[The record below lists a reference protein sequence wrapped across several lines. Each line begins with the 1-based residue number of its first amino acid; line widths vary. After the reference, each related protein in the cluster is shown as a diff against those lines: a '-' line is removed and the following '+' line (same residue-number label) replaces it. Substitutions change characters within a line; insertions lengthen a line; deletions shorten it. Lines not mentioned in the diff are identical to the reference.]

1 MVAAAKAQAQR
12 LQIEAEAQAK
22 ATRLAAEAEAEAVR
36 VKAEADA
43 NVLDQFARE
52 MELRRVDVA
61 RVKAFGSRAVFV
73 PTEGVGAQMGGSMAT
88 GLAAAMGA
96 DSRRA
101 M

>member
-1 MVAAAKAQAQR
+1 MVAAAKAQAQK

-22 ATRLAAEAEAEAVR
+22 ATRLAAEAEAEATR
-36 VKAEADA
+36 IKAQADA
-43 NVLDQFARE
+43 NVIDQFARE
-52 MELRRVDVA
+52 MELRRMDVA
-61 RVKAFGSRAVFV
+61 RVRAFGSRAIFV
-73 PTEGVGAQMGGSMAT
+73 PTDGVGAQLGGAMAT

>member
-36 VKAEADA
+36 VKAAADA
-43 NVLDQFARE
+43 GVLDQFARE
-52 MELRRVDVA
+52 MELRRMDVA
-61 RVKAFGSRAVFV
+61 RVKAFGPRTVFV
-73 PTEGVGAQMGGSMAT
+73 PTDGVGAQMGGAMAT
-88 GLAAAMGA
+88 GMAAAMGA

-101 M
+101 L